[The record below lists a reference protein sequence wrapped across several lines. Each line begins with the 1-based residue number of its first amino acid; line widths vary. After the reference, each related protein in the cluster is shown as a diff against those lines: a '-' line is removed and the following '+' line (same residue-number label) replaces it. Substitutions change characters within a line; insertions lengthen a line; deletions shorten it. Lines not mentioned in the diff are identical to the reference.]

1 MVKLDYTASER
12 EVIKK
17 ALMGAARGKGRKLN
31 PEEREQARAKA
42 VARIMAMR
50 EADKTLARLH
60 QEMVDSPSYSWDQPK
75 YRRDK

>member
-1 MVKLDYTASER
+1 MVKPDYTPAER

-17 ALMGAARGKGRKLN
+17 ALMGAARGKGRKLY

-42 VARIMAMR
+42 VAR
-50 EADKTLARLH
+50 LH
-60 QEMVDSPSYSWDQPK
+60 QEMVNAPSYSWGQPK